1 MHLRETL
8 ISKQNFFWPLVF
20 DETNLKSAIFIFT
33 KKNIISCDI
42 LCRIYHSSDILRRL
56 EQKPLSDIL
65 R

>member
-1 MHLRETL
+1 MQLLNASERNSHLET
-8 ISKQNFFWPLVF
+8 N

-33 KKNIISCDI
+33 KKLVVIFCV
-42 LCRIYHSSDILRRL
+42 RIYHSSDILRRL